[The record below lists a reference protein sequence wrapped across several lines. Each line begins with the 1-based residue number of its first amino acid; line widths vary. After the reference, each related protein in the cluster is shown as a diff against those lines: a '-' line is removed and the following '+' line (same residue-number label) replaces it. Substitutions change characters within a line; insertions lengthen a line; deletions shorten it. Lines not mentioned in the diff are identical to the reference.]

1 MIGSVGLSRPTE
13 QVESKFLYP
22 TDYCMNHM
30 TVGFTDKNG
39 DFRPTEKMLPVLHS
53 SMLFPENKKQMNE
66 EKKSH
71 LYNFAKKS
79 IFHSGKTYGI
89 TKTLA
94 KDGIN
99 KINEAKEEKSRIKNM
114 RLAEIN
120 DIITVISEDV
130 EKPTSQ
136 KISELV
142 RLLNSSSNDMDKET
156 IQRIQFEL
164 EILHKSLDKK
174 PSRKTEKN
182 NVKSTDD
189 ISEEPEKKS
198 NKEPTVDML
207 RDEEDDEPLTA
218 QELAI
223 LSSIKSQV
231 I

>member
-1 MIGSVGLSRPTE
+1 
-13 QVESKFLYP
+13 
-22 TDYCMNHM
+22 M

-39 DFRPTEKMLPVLHS
+39 DFRPTENLPVLHS
-53 SMLFPENKKQMNE
+53 SMLFPQTKNQMNP
-66 EKKSH
+66 EKKNH

-79 IFHSGKTYGI
+79 IFHTGKVYGV
-89 TKTLA
+89 TKNVT

-99 KINEAKEEKSRIKNM
+99 KIKESRDEQSRVKNM

-120 DIITVISEDV
+120 DVVTVISEDV

-142 RLLNSSSNDMDKET
+142 RLLNSSSKDMDKET

-164 EILHKSLDKK
+164 NILHNSLGKK
-174 PSRKTEKN
+174 PRAKKEESKDTGVTFANE
-182 NVKSTDD
+182 
-189 ISEEPEKKS
+189 ISDEPEKKS
-198 NKEPTVDML
+198 KNEPTIEMI
-207 RDEEDDEPLTA
+207 RDAEEDDEPLTA